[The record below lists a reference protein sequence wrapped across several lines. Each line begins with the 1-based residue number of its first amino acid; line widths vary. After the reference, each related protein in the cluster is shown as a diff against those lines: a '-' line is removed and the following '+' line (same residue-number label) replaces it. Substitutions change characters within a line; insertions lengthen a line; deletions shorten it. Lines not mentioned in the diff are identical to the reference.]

1 MHRGDPLPRPIDP
14 ILTSA
19 RSHFVHVAVP
29 RSVSI
34 RCLHRRCAAGFRGA
48 GLLTGSCS
56 SSAVEYIGPSRWTGR
71 PTQARPVPCR
81 LVAKKAR
88 TAGPGPPWELGGSES
103 PRRGRAH
110 FNTVRVRVVV
120 VVLLSA
126 ASAEGKSA
134 IVHICIVSRLLGW
147 IHCITVCHDGDL
159 TSILNYWYLWAIDF
173 AEGALI

>member
-1 MHRGDPLPRPIDP
+1 MIMHRGDPLPRPNDP
-14 ILTSA
+14 ILTPA

-34 RCLHRRCAAGFRGA
+34 RFLHRRCAAGFRGA

-88 TAGPGPPWELGGSES
+88 TAGPAPQWESCCCCFAFYS
-103 PRRGRAH
+103 VCRRKIH
-110 FNTVRVRVVV
+110 C
-120 VVLLSA
+120 
-126 ASAEGKSA
+126 
-134 IVHICIVSRLLGW
+134 ICIVSRLLGW